1 LIRLYHRESATRSR
15 APLQPDEIE
24 QALPAIGK
32 FLINGDPYYNRN
44 LRLNLR
50 YPFFSSQGGVCVTG
64 TKPADTSDSDAI
76 FVLGMHR
83 SGTSCVTGSLVLAGA
98 TAGYNSELTGVS
110 VENPNGFWER
120 RDLRNFCDM
129 LLQGSNADWWKLSA
143 FSTSD
148 IAPELRENAL
158 TVAAEATR
166 QLNRHRPW
174 IAKEPRFCLVLPV
187 LLELVPN
194 PVCIHIFRDPLEVAQ
209 SLKTRDSIPIQQGI
223 ALWEFYNHM
232 AIRNSE
238 HLRVVRVSYASL
250 LRNPKKAVNGLIER
264 LGALG
269 ITGLHEPDADELS
282 EFVDDILHRQRAFRG
297 EADKYL
303 TKAQR
308 ELWDRLRSTKRLK
321 TNDIPPISD
330 ATIAALEG
338 LEITKGSMDR
348 ARELKTAVGE
358 KEAQIKRLQRTDE
371 GLIAPLRKQLQR
383 LESRLDSQLTQQIHE
398 QRALRKQMAAQQQTQ
413 LAKIERLENELRDTS
428 GRLRERFREIAE
440 LTRLLM
446 DKDRQIGHLNRELQ
460 IIPRGLANSRLFRR
474 VLALRRNREDKFHI
488 RVLEGSELFD
498 SAWYLQQYPD
508 VERSGMS
515 PALHY
520 LRDGSQ
526 EGRNPGP
533 LFDTNAYLQRNPD
546 VMASGM
552 NPLVHYLSSG
562 QSEGRDIGF
571 SLRTAARL
579 QKPKC

>member
-1 LIRLYHRESATRSR
+1 
-15 APLQPDEIE
+15 
-24 QALPAIGK
+24 
-32 FLINGDPYYNRN
+32 
-44 LRLNLR
+44 
-50 YPFFSSQGGVCVTG
+50 
-64 TKPADTSDSDAI
+64 
-76 FVLGMHR
+76 
-83 SGTSCVTGSLVLAGA
+83 
-98 TAGYNSELTGVS
+98 
-110 VENPNGFWER
+110 
-120 RDLRNFCDM
+120 
-129 LLQGSNADWWKLSA
+129 
-143 FSTSD
+143 
-148 IAPELRENAL
+148 
-158 TVAAEATR
+158 
-166 QLNRHRPW
+166 
-174 IAKEPRFCLVLPV
+174 
-187 LLELVPN
+187 
-194 PVCIHIFRDPLEVAQ
+194 
-209 SLKTRDSIPIQQGI
+209 
-223 ALWEFYNHM
+223 
-232 AIRNSE
+232 
-238 HLRVVRVSYASL
+238 
-250 LRNPKKAVNGLIER
+250 
-264 LGALG
+264 
-269 ITGLHEPDADELS
+269 
-282 EFVDDILHRQRAFRG
+282 
-297 EADKYL
+297 
-303 TKAQR
+303 
-308 ELWDRLRSTKRLK
+308 
-321 TNDIPPISD
+321 
-330 ATIAALEG
+330 
-338 LEITKGSMDR
+338 
-348 ARELKTAVGE
+348 
-358 KEAQIKRLQRTDE
+358 
-371 GLIAPLRKQLQR
+371 
-383 LESRLDSQLTQQIHE
+383 
-398 QRALRKQMAAQQQTQ
+398 MAAQQQTQ